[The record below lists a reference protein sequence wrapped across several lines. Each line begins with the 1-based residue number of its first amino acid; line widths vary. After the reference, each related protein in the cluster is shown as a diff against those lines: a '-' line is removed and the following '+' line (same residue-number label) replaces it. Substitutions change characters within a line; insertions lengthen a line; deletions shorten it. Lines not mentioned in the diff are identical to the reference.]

1 MADSHHFFAYLA
13 RMRFIR
19 RWGLMRNT
27 TEENIQEHSLQV
39 ALIAHGLSPGAAL
52 VFSSSLLHEALP
64 VTAGRRFVVLGFLSG
79 DH

>member
-1 MADSHHFFAYLA
+1 MVAHRRFAVSVNLNA
-13 RMRFIR
+13 EDFEGGTLRFPEFGDQR
-19 RWGLMRNT
+19 YCAAT
-27 TEENIQEHSLQV
+27 
-39 ALIAHGLSPGAAL
+39 GAAL